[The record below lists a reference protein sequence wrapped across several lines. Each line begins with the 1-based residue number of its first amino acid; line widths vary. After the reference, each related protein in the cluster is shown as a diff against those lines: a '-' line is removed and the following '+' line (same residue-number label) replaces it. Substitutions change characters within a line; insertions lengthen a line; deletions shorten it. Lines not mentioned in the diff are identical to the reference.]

1 MATSRLMLSVSRAL
15 LVQQLIKLGAA
26 QSSVFG
32 DLKARMPTASEAL
45 PGNYVSS
52 NYNDD
57 YLVVRQ

>member
-1 MATSRLMLSVSRAL
+1 MLSVSRAL